1 MNYTMMGDTVNLAAR
16 LEASAKQYGIY
27 TQISEDTYEPVKE
40 RAVVRE
46 LDFVQVVGKTLP
58 VKTYELISL
67 SGEEPETYKTLIP
80 EFQGALQTYREQKF
94 KKAKK
99 MFKELEKIEEEYP
112 GRIKNPSQIYAA
124 RCEYLINSPPEE
136 SWDGVWALT
145 EKK

>member
-1 MNYTMMGDTVNLAAR
+1 MMGDTVNLAAR

-40 RAVVRE
+40 RTVVRE

-67 SGEEPETYKTLIP
+67 RGEEPETYKTLIP
-80 EFQGALQTYREQKF
+80 EFQGALETYREQRF

-99 MFKELEKIEEEYP
+99 MFIELEKIEEAYD
-112 GRIKNPSQIYAA
+112 GRIKNPSLVYAG
-124 RCEYLINSPPEE
+124 RCEHFINSPPEE
-136 SWDGVWALT
+136 DWDGAWVLQ
-145 EKK
+145 KK